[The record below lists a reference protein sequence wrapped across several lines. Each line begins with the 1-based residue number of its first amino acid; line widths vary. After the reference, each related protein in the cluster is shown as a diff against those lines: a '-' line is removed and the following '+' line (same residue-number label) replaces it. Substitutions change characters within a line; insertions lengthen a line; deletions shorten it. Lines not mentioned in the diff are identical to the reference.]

1 MIKLLN
7 SLKVKEKEK
16 FKKKLER
23 NENGNTA
30 YKNLRDAAKFRS
42 KRELTAV
49 NPCKSGKLSSGHRTG
64 KGQLSFQSQVR

>member
-16 FKKKLER
+16 LKKKLER

-30 YKNLRDAAKFRS
+30 YQNLRDAAKFRS
-42 KRELTAV
+42 KRELIAV
-49 NPCKSGKLSSGHRTG
+49 NACKSGKLSSGHRTG